1 MKRYWIARGG
11 TKSVEIQPDHKALT
25 IVSRRTPRMGIGDT
39 VLFLEG
45 WEQVR
50 FTATATIARIIPIE
64 GDGAEDVKLTEVELE
79 GASVLPEE
87 LDLDTMW
94 YSLTIV
100 RNTTRP
106 HVHFCR
112 GYRLLPKADFETIK
126 KGEPFIA
133 RSGYFEL
140 LNALPPSLR
149 AEFDAEQLLMAAG
162 DAHERVRFREK
173 FERLHVFIEQRVLAV
188 GRLLH
193 DLADVIVRVD
203 LDGGPIEHVFASDAE
218 PSKDGF
224 ASRFDD
230 LASQLQRFAR
240 LREVLTEEIGE
251 QAVNEQRD
259 IIGDTLRHIDSP
271 EGRSVETRFERLF
284 ADAT

>member
-1 MKRYWIARGG
+1 
-11 TKSVEIQPDHKALT
+11 
-25 IVSRRTPRMGIGDT
+25 
-39 VLFLEG
+39 
-45 WEQVR
+45 
-50 FTATATIARIIPIE
+50 
-64 GDGAEDVKLTEVELE
+64 
-79 GASVLPEE
+79 VLPEE